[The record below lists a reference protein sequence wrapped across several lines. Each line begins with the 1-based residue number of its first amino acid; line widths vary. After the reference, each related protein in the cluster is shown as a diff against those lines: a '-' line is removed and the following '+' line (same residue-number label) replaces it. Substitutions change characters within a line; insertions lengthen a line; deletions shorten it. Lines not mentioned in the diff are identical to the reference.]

1 MNLDQAKQTFVE
13 EGRDLLQE
21 MEDALL
27 RIESSGG
34 GEDDVNAIFRAAHTI
49 KGSAGLFGFSHVVSF
64 THVVENLLDKIRDGG
79 VTLSGGLITL
89 LLSCCDH
96 MRRLLEHVAANNGA
110 DPEADMLA
118 EGEALVVG
126 LRQYGD
132 GAGGEAAP
140 EKASAAEVA
149 EAVPPTSERGVEADT
164 WHISLRFGRDVLRN
178 GMDPLSFL
186 RYLGTLGNVVS
197 VTTLLDAM
205 PPAASMD
212 PEACYLGFEIDF
224 MGDVP
229 KETLEGV
236 FEFVRDDCLVRILPP
251 HSRPIEYFKLVQ
263 ELPEDH
269 QRLGEIL
276 VSSGALTHREL
287 EEALATQR
295 DQELALA
302 RSADEE
308 AGEKPLPLGEILV
321 RQGAV
326 QQPVVEAALDKQKQL
341 KENKAQE
348 SKFIRVHAEKLDQL
362 INLVGELVIAG
373 AGANLLAQR
382 AGQPLLQEATSSIS
396 RLVDEIRDGALQLR
410 MVEIG
415 DTFHRFQRVVRDVSQ
430 ELGKEIDLVINGAET
445 ELDKTVVEKI
455 GDPLMHLVRNAID
468 HGIESPTVREAEDKN
483 SKGTLW
489 LNAYH
494 DSGSIVIEVA
504 DDGRGLNRDKVL
516 QKALEMG
523 LVNPAQTLSDQDVF
537 NLVFEPGFS
546 TAEKVTNLSGRGVGM
561 DVVRRNIE
569 ALRGTVEIDSELG
582 KGTTVRIRLPLT
594 LAIIDGFLVG
604 VGNSAY
610 VVPLDMV
617 LECVEVSEE
626 DRQATRERNYVNLR
640 GEVLPYLRLR
650 DQFEIDGESSR
661 RENIVVVQYAGEKAG
676 LVVDE
681 LMGEFQTVIKPLSSL
696 FRHLKGISG
705 STILGSG
712 EVALILDVPSLVQRA
727 VNFEAHGMAPS
738 GQAALVH

>member
-1 MNLDQAKQTFVE
+1 MNLEQAKQTFVE

-34 GEDDVNAIFRAAHTI
+34 GEDDINAIFRAAHTI

-64 THVVENLLDKIRDGG
+64 THVVENLLDKVRNGG
-79 VTLSGGLITL
+79 ATLSGGLITV

-96 MRRLLEHVAANNGA
+96 MRRLIEHVAANDGA
-110 DPEADMLA
+110 DPPEDMRA
-118 EGEALVVG
+118 EGESLVAG

-132 GAGGEAAP
+132 GTAPAPAVAPPKEEGEAAVSSP
-140 EKASAAEVA
+140 RN
-149 EAVPPTSERGVEADT
+149 PGVEADT
-164 WHISLRFGRDVLRN
+164 WHISLRFGKEVLRN
-178 GMDPLSFL
+178 GMDPLSFI
-186 RYLGTLGNVVS
+186 RYLGTLGSVVA
-197 VTTLLDAM
+197 VTTLADAM
-205 PPAASMD
+205 PPAAEMD
-212 PEACYLGFEIDF
+212 PEECYLGFEIDF
-224 MGDVP
+224 MGDVT

-236 FEFVRDDCLVRILPP
+236 FEFVQDDCWVRILPP
-251 HSRPIEYFKLVQ
+251 HSQIDAYFMLIQ
-263 ELPEDH
+263 DLPEDK
-269 QRLGEIL
+269 QRLGDIL
-276 VSSGALTHREL
+276 VSSGALTHKEL
-287 EEALATQR
+287 ESALALQR
-295 DQELALA
+295 EQALA
-302 RSADEE
+302 RSTE
-308 AGEKPLPLGEILV
+308 GEQVEPPLPIGEILV

-326 QQPVVEAALDKQKQL
+326 QQPVVEAALEKQKQARDT
-341 KENKAQE
+341 KAQE

-430 ELGKEIDLVINGAET
+430 ELGKDIDLVINGAET

-455 GDPLMHLVRNAID
+455 GDPLLHLVRNAID
-468 HGIESPTVREAEDKN
+468 HGIEPSAVRGESGKKP
-483 SKGTLW
+483 KGTLW

-516 QKALEMG
+516 QKALDMG
-523 LVNPAQTLSDQDVF
+523 LVNASQTLSDQDVF

-569 ALRGTVEIDSELG
+569 SLRGTVEIDSELG
-582 KGTTVRIRLPLT
+582 SGTTVRIRLPLT

-604 VGNSAY
+604 VGKSAY

-617 LECVEVSEE
+617 LECVEVSDE

-640 GEVLPYLRLR
+640 GEVLPYLHLR
-650 DQFEIDGESSR
+650 DQFEIEGAPPR

-681 LMGEFQTVIKPLSSL
+681 LLGEFQTVIKPLSSL

-727 VNFEAHGMAPS
+727 VNSETQSAVAQK
-738 GQAALVH
+738 QALAVH